1 MMKSKQRGWC
11 AAVTGLLVGLSLHL
25 SAAEVNINS
34 ASAEQMAGALN
45 GIGLMKAQEIVRFRE
60 TNGPFESVD
69 QLVSVKGIGT
79 GLLER
84 NRDIVRIAAVPHQ
97 VDSASGSEK
106 PSQ

>member
-1 MMKSKQRGWC
+1 MIKSKQRGWC
-11 AAVTGLLVGLSLHL
+11 AVLTGLLMGLSLHL

-34 ASAEQMAGALN
+34 ASAEQIADALS
-45 GIGLMKAQEIVRFRE
+45 GIGLVKAQEIVRFRE

-69 QLVSVKGIGT
+69 QLVAVKGIGT

-84 NRDIVRIAAVPHQ
+84 NRDIVRIAATSHQ
-97 VDSASGSEK
+97 VDSAADLEA